1 MNCLRRLTPLAVLLA
16 LSPVWAKVAAVPGEP
31 PALTVILV
39 VDQLTADRTREWAQK
54 DSSSGFRRLWK
65 GGVVYENAA
74 YDHATSATA
83 PGHATIATGVHP
95 SKHGVISNFWYER
108 EVGRPFPSVWDRE
121 HGVSP
126 ARLAAPTLADIL
138 HSGYQ
143 GRAKIFSVS
152 IKDRGAVFTAG
163 RNGKAFWYS
172 TRSGGFVTNSFYY
185 PEGAEPGW
193 LSAYNDTAYRQ
204 VPAAWDLLLPGEA
217 YAHEDDRRHE
227 RPPQGWTRFFP
238 HEYAPAGTRQYYDQL
253 RYAPDGDRITMG
265 LAQVIIENESLG
277 QDDVPD
283 LLSVSLSATDRIGHA
298 FGPDSR
304 ESEDNLHRLDRLLS
318 EFLDYLD
325 SRVGT
330 GRFLLALSSDHGMRP
345 IPEYAPGADPE
356 ATRVFS
362 RRLTEALNRRLSSG
376 LNATGAQDLRVVG
389 ALNRQLSSELDV
401 DEDLVTG
408 IVMPWAYF
416 NLSAIERLEL
426 DLDSVRRMAGEWLE
440 ARPEI
445 ARTVPVSQ
453 LDDCGG
459 DRTCELIRNVWFDG
473 RSGEMYVVES
483 QNSFVSADP
492 PVYAASHGS
501 PYLADLRVPVLFYGA
516 DLNAAIVDRPVTP
529 RHIAPTLARALG
541 LPPMEGWEK
550 PLAEVTGRPGLP
562 GREGVSPSRRS
573 GRPPSQ
579 EEPQ

>member
-1 MNCLRRLTPLAVLLA
+1 MAALLA
-16 LSPVWAKVAAVPGEP
+16 LNPGWAQDIDATVEP
-31 PALTVILV
+31 PALTVIVV
-39 VDQLTADRTREWAQK
+39 VDQLTADRTREWAHK
-54 DSSSGFRRLWK
+54 ASSSGFRRLWE
-65 GGVVYENAA
+65 GGVVYGNAA

-108 EVGRPFPSVWDRE
+108 DVGRPFPSVWDRE

-138 HSGYQ
+138 YSDRQ

-152 IKDRGAVFTAG
+152 IKDRGAAFIAG
-163 RNGKAFWYS
+163 QQGKAFWYS
-172 TRSGGFVTNSFYY
+172 VSSGGFVTSSFYY
-185 PEGAEPGW
+185 PEGARPEW
-193 LSAYNDTAYRQ
+193 LSAYNETSYGQ
-204 VPAAWDLLLPGEA
+204 VPAAWELLMSGDA

-227 RPPQGWTRFFP
+227 RPPQGWTRVFP
-238 HEYAPAGTRQYYDQL
+238 HEYAPAGTRRYYDQL

-265 LAQVIIENESLG
+265 LAQFIIENESLG
-277 QDDVPD
+277 EDEVPD

-298 FGPDSR
+298 FGPGSR
-304 ESEDNLHRLDRLLS
+304 ETEDNLHRLDRLLS
-318 EFLDYLD
+318 EFLNYLD
-325 SRVGT
+325 RHVGP

-345 IPEYAPGADPE
+345 IPEYVPGADPE

-362 RRLTEALNRRLSSG
+362 RRLTEALNRQLSTG
-376 LNATGAQDLRVVG
+376 LNTIGVQDFRVVEG
-389 ALNRQLSSELDV
+389 LNRQLSSDLNV

-416 NLSAIERLEL
+416 NLSAIERLGL
-426 DLDSVRRMAGEWLE
+426 DLDSISRMAGEWLE

-445 ARTVPVSQ
+445 ARTVPASR
-453 LDDCGG
+453 LDDCGD
-459 DRTCELIRNVWFDG
+459 DRICELVRNVWFAG

-501 PYLADLRVPVLFYGA
+501 PYLSDLRVPVLFYGA
-516 DLNAAIVDRPVTP
+516 NLKPAIVDRPVTP
-529 RHIAPTLARALG
+529 RHIAPTLARAMG
-541 LPPMEGWEK
+541 LPLLEGWEE
-550 PLAEVTGRPGLP
+550 PLAEVAAEPTVTAEPA
-562 GREGVSPSRRS
+562 
-573 GRPPSQ
+573 
-579 EEPQ
+579 EPQ

>member
-1 MNCLRRLTPLAVLLA
+1 MAALLA
-16 LSPVWAKVAAVPGEP
+16 LNPGWAQDIDVTVEP
-31 PALTVILV
+31 PALTVIVV
-39 VDQLTADRTREWAQK
+39 VDQLTADRTREWAHK
-54 DSSSGFRRLWK
+54 TSSSGFRRLWE
-65 GGVVYENAA
+65 GGVVYGNAA

-108 EVGRPFPSVWDRE
+108 DVGRPFPSVWDRE

-138 HSGYQ
+138 YSDRQ

-152 IKDRGAVFTAG
+152 IKDRGAAFIAG
-163 RNGKAFWYS
+163 QQGKAFWYS
-172 TRSGGFVTNSFYY
+172 VSSGGFVTSSFYY
-185 PEGAEPGW
+185 PEGARPEW
-193 LSAYNDTAYRQ
+193 LSAYNETSYGQ
-204 VPAAWDLLLPGEA
+204 VPAAWELLMSGDA

-227 RPPQGWTRFFP
+227 RPPQGWTRVFP
-238 HEYAPAGTRQYYDQL
+238 HEYAPAGTRRYYDQL

-277 QDDVPD
+277 EDEVPD

-298 FGPDSR
+298 FGPGSR
-304 ESEDNLHRLDRLLS
+304 ETEDNLHRLDRLLS

-325 SRVGT
+325 RHVGP
-330 GRFLLALSSDHGMRP
+330 GRYLLALSSDHGMRP
-345 IPEYAPGADPE
+345 IPEYVPGADPQ

-362 RRLTEALNRRLSSG
+362 RRLTEALNRQLSSG
-376 LNATGAQDLRVVG
+376 LNTIGVQDFRVVEG
-389 ALNRQLSSELDV
+389 LNRQLSSDLNV

-416 NLSAIERLEL
+416 NLSAIERLGL
-426 DLDSVRRMAGEWLE
+426 DLDSISRMSGEWLE

-445 ARTVPVSQ
+445 ARTVPISR
-453 LDDCGG
+453 LDDCGD
-459 DRTCELIRNVWFDG
+459 DRICELIRNVWFAG

-501 PYLADLRVPVLFYGA
+501 PYLSDLRVPVLFYGA
-516 DLNAAIVDRPVTP
+516 NLKPAIVDRRVTP
-529 RHIAPTLARALG
+529 RHIAPTLARAMG
-541 LPPMEGWEK
+541 LPLLEGWEE
-550 PLAEVTGRPGLP
+550 PLAEVAVEPTVTAEPA
-562 GREGVSPSRRS
+562 
-573 GRPPSQ
+573 
-579 EEPQ
+579 EPQ

>member
-1 MNCLRRLTPLAVLLA
+1 MNPIRRLTPLAALLA
-16 LSPVWAKVAAVPGEP
+16 LNPAWAQDAAVAGEP

-39 VDQLTADRTREWAQK
+39 VDQLTADRTREWANK
-54 DSSSGFRRLWK
+54 ASSSGFRRLWRE
-65 GGVVYENAA
+65 GVVYENAA

-108 EVGRPFPSVWDRE
+108 GVGRPFPSVWDRE
-121 HGVSP
+121 YGVSP
-126 ARLAAPTLADIL
+126 SRLTAPTLADIL
-138 HSGYQ
+138 HSEYQ
-143 GRAKIFSVS
+143 GRAKIFSLS

-163 RNGKAFWYS
+163 RQGKAFWYS
-172 TRSGGFVTNSFYY
+172 VRSGGFVTNRFYY
-185 PEGAEPGW
+185 PEGAEPDW
-193 LSAYNDTAYRQ
+193 LSAYNETAYGQ
-204 VPAAWDLLLPGEA
+204 VPAAWELLMPGET

-227 RPPQGWTRFFP
+227 RPPQGWTRVFP

-265 LAQVIIENESLG
+265 LAQVIVENESLG
-277 QDDVPD
+277 QDEVPD

-298 FGPDSR
+298 FGPGSR

-318 EFLDYLD
+318 EFLDFLD
-325 SRVGT
+325 SRVGP

-345 IPEYAPGADPE
+345 IPEYVPGADPG
-356 ATRVFS
+356 AARVFS

-376 LNATGAQDLRVVG
+376 LNATGAQDFRVVG
-389 ALNRQLSSELDV
+389 ALNRQLSSDLNV

-416 NLSAIERLEL
+416 NLAAIERLEL

-445 ARTVPVSQ
+445 ARTVPVSR

-459 DRTCELIRNVWFDG
+459 DRICELIRNVWFDG

-483 QNSFVSADP
+483 RNSFVSADP

-501 PYLADLRVPVLFYGA
+501 PYLPDLRVPVLFFGA
-516 DLNAAIVDRPVTP
+516 GLKAAIVERPVTP
-529 RHIAPTLARALG
+529 RHIAPTLAWALG
-541 LPPMEGWEK
+541 LPPTEDWEE
-550 PLAEVTGRPGLP
+550 PLAEVTGRPG
-562 GREGVSPSRRS
+562 
-573 GRPPSQ
+573 
-579 EEPQ
+579 EPQ

>member
-1 MNCLRRLTPLAVLLA
+1 MNSIRRLAPLAFLLA
-16 LSPVWAKVAAVPGEP
+16 LNPAWSQDTDVTSEP
-31 PALTVILV
+31 PALTVILM
-39 VDQLTADRTREWAQK
+39 VDQLTADRTREWAHK
-54 DSSSGFRRLWK
+54 ASSSGFRRLWQ
-65 GGVVYENAA
+65 GGVVYGNAA

-83 PGHATIATGVHP
+83 PGHATIATGVPP

-108 EVGRPFPSVWDRE
+108 EIGRPFPSVWDRD

-138 HSGYQ
+138 YSGHQ

-152 IKDRGAVFTAG
+152 IKDRGAVFIAG
-163 RNGKAFWYS
+163 QQGKAFWYS
-172 TRSGGFVTNSFYY
+172 TRSGGFVSNDFYY
-185 PEGAEPGW
+185 PEGSQPEW
-193 LSAYNDTAYRQ
+193 LSAYNEISYRQ
-204 VPAAWDLLLPGEA
+204 VPAAWELLMPGEA
-217 YAHEDDRRHE
+217 YAHEDDRRYE
-227 RPPQGWTRFFP
+227 RPPPGWTRVFP
-238 HEYAPAGTRQYYDQL
+238 HDYAPQGTRQYYDQL

-277 QDDVPD
+277 ADEVPD

-304 ESEDNLHRLDRLLS
+304 EAEDNLHRLDRLLS

-325 SRVGT
+325 SHVGP

-345 IPEYAPGADPE
+345 IPEYVPGADLE

-362 RRLTEALNRRLSSG
+362 RRLTEALNRQLGSD
-376 LNATGAQDLRVVG
+376 LN
-389 ALNRQLSSELDV
+389 V

-416 NLSAIERLEL
+416 NLSAIERLQL
-426 DLDSVRRMAGEWLE
+426 DLDSIRRMAGEWLE

-445 ARTVPVSQ
+445 ARAVPTSR
-453 LDDCGG
+453 LSDCGG
-459 DRTCELIRNVWFDG
+459 DELCKLIRNVWFGG

-501 PYLADLRVPVLFYGA
+501 PYPSDLRVPVLFYGA
-516 DLNAAIVDRPVTP
+516 NLKPAIVDRPVTP
-529 RHIAPTLARALG
+529 RHIAPTLARAMG
-541 LPPMEGWEK
+541 LPAPDDWEE
-550 PLAEVTGRPGLP
+550 PLAEVTG
-562 GREGVSPSRRS
+562 
-573 GRPPSQ
+573 
-579 EEPQ
+579 EPAEPR

>member
-1 MNCLRRLTPLAVLLA
+1 MNPTRRLATMAALLA
-16 LSPVWAKVAAVPGEP
+16 LNPGWAQDTDATFEP
-31 PALTVILV
+31 PALTVIVV
-39 VDQLTADRTREWAQK
+39 VDQLTADRTREWAHK
-54 DSSSGFRRLWK
+54 ASSSGFRRLWQ
-65 GGVVYENAA
+65 GGVVYGNAA

-108 EVGRPFPSVWDRE
+108 EVGRQFPSVWDRE

-126 ARLAAPTLADIL
+126 ARLAAPTLADSL
-138 HSGYQ
+138 HSAHQ

-152 IKDRGAVFTAG
+152 IKDRGAVFIAG
-163 RNGKAFWYS
+163 QHGKAFWYS
-172 TRSGGFVTNSFYY
+172 VSSGGFVTSSFYY
-185 PEGAEPGW
+185 PEGAQPEW
-193 LSAYNDTAYRQ
+193 LSAHNESSYRQ
-204 VPAAWDLLLPGEA
+204 LPAAWELLMPGEA

-227 RPPQGWTRFFP
+227 MPPQGWSNVFP
-238 HEYAPAGTRQYYDQL
+238 HSYAPAGTRLYYDQL

-277 QDDVPD
+277 EDEVPD

-298 FGPDSR
+298 FGPGSR
-304 ESEDNLHRLDRLLS
+304 EAEDNLHRLDRLLS

-325 SRVGT
+325 SRIGP
-330 GRFLLALSSDHGMRP
+330 GRYLLALSSDHGMRP
-345 IPEYAPGADPE
+345 IPEYVPGADPE
-356 ATRVFS
+356 ATRIFS
-362 RRLTEALNRRLSSG
+362 RRLIEALNRQLSTG
-376 LNATGAQDLRVVG
+376 LNTIGVQDFRVVQG
-389 ALNRQLSSELDV
+389 LNRQLSSELNV
-401 DEDLVTG
+401 DEDLVTS

-416 NLSAIERLEL
+416 NLAAIERLGL
-426 DLDSVRRMAGEWLE
+426 DLDSISRMAGEWLE

-445 ARTVPVSQ
+445 ARAVPASR
-453 LDDCGG
+453 LDDCGD
-459 DRTCELIRNVWFDG
+459 DRICELIRNVWFSG

-516 DLNAAIVDRPVTP
+516 SLKPAIVDRRVTP

-541 LPPMEGWEK
+541 LPLLEGWEK
-550 PLAEVTGRPGLP
+550 PLAEVAVEPTVTVEPA
-562 GREGVSPSRRS
+562 
-573 GRPPSQ
+573 
-579 EEPQ
+579 EPQ